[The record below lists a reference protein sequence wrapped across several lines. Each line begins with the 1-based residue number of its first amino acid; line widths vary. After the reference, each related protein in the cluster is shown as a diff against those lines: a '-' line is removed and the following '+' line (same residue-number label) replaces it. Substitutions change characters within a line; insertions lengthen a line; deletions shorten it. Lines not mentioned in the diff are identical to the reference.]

1 MNRRGH
7 RGRTDANHTEVVQA
21 LRKMAWGVWSTA
33 QIGDGFPDLLI
44 AKQGRLLL
52 VEVKDGR
59 KSPSRRQLTEDEA
72 RVVAEL
78 AGYGVHVPIVMQVSD
93 LQQLDR
99 DARTVHEPYPSREF
113 YPE

>member
-33 QIGDGFPDLLI
+33 QIGDGFPDLL
-44 AKQGRLLL
+44 AVKHGRVVLI
-52 VEVKDGR
+52 EVKDGSL
-59 KSPSRRQLTEDEA
+59 SPSRRRLTLDE
-72 RVVAEL
+72 RMCHNWFKC
-78 AGYGVHVPIVMQVSD
+78 YGVEVVTVTKVSD

-99 DARTVHEPYPSREF
+99 DARMVHEPYPSREF
-113 YPE
+113 YP